1 MFGYVRAY
9 KPEMKFSEFDTYKAV
24 YCSLCKTL
32 GKEYGALAQY
42 SLSYDFTF
50 LLMLLLSLEDE
61 CCGYTKMRCPY
72 NPLKKCMKLKK
83 ESSSLSFTAAS
94 LVISAY
100 YKIEDNIADS
110 GFFKRLAYR
119 FMRVFYRRHYKKAAE
134 NFSEIDVICK
144 NMMLSQ
150 AKVEGEKIGNID
162 LAAEPTA
169 IFLQELF
176 KLKSNNEITS
186 RILGRIGYCA
196 GKMIYLLDAMDDLE
210 DDKKTGGYNPI
221 LIKYGDF
228 DVLQMRNETANTINV
243 CLTELASCY
252 ELLDIKRYKTIL
264 SNIIYLGMPKV
275 IENIK
280 TYGQITVKEEK

>member
-9 KPEMKFSEFDTYKAV
+9 KPEMKFCEFDTYKAV

-72 NPLKKCMKLKK
+72 NPLKKCMRLKK
-83 ESSSLSFTAAS
+83 ENDSLSFTAAS

-100 YKIEDNIADS
+100 YKIEDNIEDS
-110 GFFKRLAYR
+110 GFFKRFAYR
-119 FMRVFYRRHYKKAAE
+119 FMRIFYRRHYKKAAE
-134 NFSEIDVICK
+134 KFSEIDIICK
-144 NMMLSQ
+144 NMMQ
-150 AKVEGEKIGNID
+150 AQREVENKKTGNID
-162 LAAEPTA
+162 IAAEPTA

-176 KLKSNNEITS
+176 KLKANDEITS

-196 GKMIYLLDAMDDLE
+196 GKMVYLLDAMDDLE
-210 DDKKTGGYNPI
+210 DDKKSGGYNPI
-221 LIKYGDF
+221 LIKYNDN
-228 DVLQMRNETANTINV
+228 DITKMRTEIANTVNV

-252 ELLDIKRYKTIL
+252 ELLDIKRYKPIL

-280 TYGQITVKEEK
+280 TYGKITVKEEK